1 MNDHEIKNI
10 LENKDDYF
18 ELTDKL
24 SEEGCSK
31 YNYYRPILESNDDL
45 SDEQV
50 PPRQYQQD
58 VHLINK

>member
-1 MNDHEIKNI
+1 MNHPEIKNI

-18 ELTDKL
+18 VLTDKL

-31 YNYYRPILESNDDL
+31 YNYNRTNSESNDDH